1 MMDRK
6 ATRASLK
13 ERSRGQI
20 GRLLSMFHA
29 PGRTMAGLRASPA
42 IAAVLIASALA
53 GAIGATAV
61 SRAADPEAAA
71 RYAWDEQSRAMSGT
85 VSRNLSDADRE
96 RALDGVRSGIRMT
109 RNFAP
114 VLGGLSGVL
123 APVAAAAFFLLVF
136 GVLGAPARYRVLLS
150 TVAHAWWPAAAVSS
164 ALTAVV
170 VALSFPMAPERM
182 EEPLRTS
189 LAALAPEASLA
200 MAAFASRFDLFLAWE
215 LILVTIGFTLTLGVS
230 RRRSLIVALLL
241 WALVTAVTV
250 GFAMVA
256 RFMTVAVGA
265 PPA

>member
-6 ATRASLK
+6 ATRAPLS

-20 GRLLSMFHA
+20 GRLVSMFHA
-29 PGRTMAGLRASPA
+29 PGRTMAGLRASPT

-53 GAIGATAV
+53 GGIKVTAV
-61 SRAADPEAAA
+61 SRAADLETAA
-71 RYAWDEQSRAMSGT
+71 RHAWDEQSRLMPGT
-85 VSRNLSDADRE
+85 ISRNLSDADRE

-114 VLGGLSGVL
+114 VLGALGGVL
-123 APVAAAAFFLLVF
+123 APVAASAFFLLVF
-136 GVLGAPARYRVLLS
+136 GVLGAPARYRVMLS

-164 ALTAVV
+164 VLTAAV
-170 VALSFPMAPERM
+170 VAVSFPMAPERM

-200 MAAFASRFDLFLAWE
+200 MAALASRLDLFLGWE
-215 LILVTIGFTLTLGVS
+215 LALVTLGFTLTLGVS
-230 RRRSLIVALLL
+230 RRRSLTVALLL
-241 WALVTAVTV
+241 WVLVTAVTV

-256 RFMTVAVGA
+256 RFMTMAVGA